1 MTYFPLYLWLRTLL
15 LYSFFKKLTW
25 FINMYLTHH
34 FRNWSLIYLT
44 FTQTTIFILCV
55 IPSASYITS
64 PSLKIKI
71 WNQCMQNESW
81 LWKDCEVINGFS
93 KKYTYDL
100 DWKFSIL
107 KKVCCHIPCSV
118 NIRCYKKSDY
128 QNPKWICTL
137 QQLLR

>member
-107 KKVCCHIPCSV
+107 KKKFVVTFLALLTSVAIKSQTIKTPNEYVHCSS
-118 NIRCYKKSDY
+118 C
-128 QNPKWICTL
+128 
-137 QQLLR
+137 